1 MKLDKTEFDKFAE
14 EYTNI
19 HKDNIRVSGEAPSFF
34 SEYKIKDL
42 HEITRSF
49 GLSQKLNILDFGCG
63 VGNSIDYL
71 LKYFPHSK
79 IMGVDVSEKSIEIA
93 KQRFSPNA
101 ILQSY
106 DGETLPYEDSSLDII
121 FSACVF
127 HHIPQDLY
135 SHIFKEF
142 RRVLKKDGL
151 FVVFEHNPL
160 NPLTLKAV
168 NTCPFDEN
176 AVLIKCHD
184 FKEILSKNAFKEIS
198 GIYRIFFPHF
208 LRRLRPIEPIL
219 GWLPLGAQ
227 YYIVA
232 KNAK

>member
-1 MKLDKTEFDKFAE
+1 MKLDKTEFDKFAD
-14 EYTNI
+14 EYTNV
-19 HKDNIRVSGEAPSFF
+19 HKDNIRISGEAPSFF

-42 HEITRSF
+42 QQISQNI
-49 GLSQKLNILDFGCG
+49 GLSQELNILDFGCG

-71 LKYFPHSK
+71 LKYFPKSK
-79 IMGVDVSEKSIEIA
+79 IMGVDVSEKSIAIA
-93 KQRFSPNA
+93 QERFSPNA
-101 ILQSY
+101 DLQAY
-106 DGETLPYEDSSLDII
+106 DGETLPYEDNSLDII

-127 HHIPQDLY
+127 HHIPQGFY
-135 SHIFKEF
+135 PNIFKEF
-142 RRVLKKDGL
+142 KRVLKNDGL

-176 AVLIKCHD
+176 AVLIKCTD
-184 FKEILSKNAFKEIS
+184 FKKILSQNDFLDILS
-198 GIYRIFFPHF
+198 VYRIFFPNF
-208 LRRLRPIEPIL
+208 LKKLRPLESVF

-232 KNAK
+232 KNVK